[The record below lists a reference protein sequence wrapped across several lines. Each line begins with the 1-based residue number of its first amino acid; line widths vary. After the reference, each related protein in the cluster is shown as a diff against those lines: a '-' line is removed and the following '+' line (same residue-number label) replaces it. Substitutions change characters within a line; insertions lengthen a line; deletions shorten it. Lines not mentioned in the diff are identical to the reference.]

1 LILNLQ
7 LRKLINQ
14 FQVLALMPLR
24 TTMNYQY
31 RYGGSTKNSI
41 LKLYNDGGFKRYY
54 HGLLPALIQG
64 PIARF
69 GDTFANVGILALLA
83 SNPLLN
89 KLPSPL
95 KTVFASVAGA
105 LFRMIL
111 VPIDTVK
118 VLDDKKLAFVT
129 YTN

>member
-1 LILNLQ
+1 
-7 LRKLINQ
+7 
-14 FQVLALMPLR
+14 
-24 TTMNYQY
+24 MNYQY

-41 LKLYNDGGFKRYY
+41 QKLYNDGGFKRYY
-54 HGLLPALIQG
+54 HGLMPALIQG

-118 VLDDKKLAFVT
+118 VRGIFLVLCQSDSLLTRILFYRPLCRRKASMAWAS
-129 YTN
+129 